1 MHPCLGSTDWSSFL
15 EIKYTERIV
24 QAGWPYE
31 PDSALDPFTLT
42 MEQMAS
48 CHKKKKKTILKFKEQ
63 GTFRIL
69 QYK

>member
-1 MHPCLGSTDWSSFL
+1 
-15 EIKYTERIV
+15 V

-48 CHKKKKKTILKFKEQ
+48 CHKKKKKDNPQVQRTRNFQ
-63 GTFRIL
+63 NSAVQVTSRQF
-69 QYK
+69 